1 MDRSRG
7 CAPRV
12 AFQGEPGAFSEDAAL
27 VYFGGAA
34 ETVPCRDFAGVGA
47 AVARGDV
54 AYGVLPVE
62 NTLAGSVVGVYDVLL
77 REPLEIV
84 GEVVRPIRHCLLG
97 VPGARVEGV
106 RRILSHP
113 VALAQCTRYLA
124 SHPAEAVAVYDTA
137 GAAKEV
143 AAAGDATQ
151 AAVAGRIAAERYGLI
166 VLADG
171 IEDRP
176 DNQTRFYV
184 VERAQ
189 GAAGPGP
196 DRRPG
201 PERPRRSDDRP
212 GGGAPACTGARP
224 GAAQRAGPGEPA
236 AAGAAT
242 PAMPA
247 PGAARYRTVL
257 VLETEDRPG
266 ALVAVL
272 APFAEHGINL
282 AKLESRPADDPWR
295 YRFFLELAADAAAP
309 AAARAIDEVRAR
321 TVTLRVLGSFPCD
334 AVAGAEV
341 A

>member
-1 MDRSRG
+1 MERSKTS
-7 CAPRV
+7 APRV

-27 VYFGGAA
+27 AYFGGAA
-34 ETVPCRDFAGVGA
+34 VTVPCRDFAGVGA
-47 AVARGDV
+47 AVARGAV

-62 NTLAGSVVGVYDVLL
+62 NTLAGSVVGAYDVLL
-77 REPLEIV
+77 REALTIV
-84 GEVVRPIRHCLLG
+84 GEIVRPIRHCLLG
-97 VPGARVEGV
+97 VPGARAEGL

-124 SHPAEAVAVYDTA
+124 AHPAEAVAVYDTA

-143 AAAGDATQ
+143 AAVGDPSQ
-151 AAVAGRIAAERYGLI
+151 AAVAGRIAAERYGLE
-166 VLADG
+166 VLA
-171 IEDRP
+171 EDLQDRT

-196 DRRPG
+196 NHHPG
-201 PERPRRSDDRP
+201 LEHRWGSDDRP
-212 GGGAPACTGARP
+212 GGGAPALTG
-224 GAAQRAGPGEPA
+224 AGPGAVWRVAPREPA

-242 PAMPA
+242 PPTPA
-247 PGAARYRTVL
+247 PGAARHKTAI

-282 AKLESRPADDPWR
+282 TKLESRPAADPWR
-295 YRFFLELAADAAAP
+295 YRFFLELAADAAEP
-309 AAARAIDEVRAR
+309 AAARAIEAVRGR
-321 TVTLRVLGSFPCD
+321 TVMLRLLGSFPCR
-334 AVAGAEV
+334 AAEG
-341 A
+341 